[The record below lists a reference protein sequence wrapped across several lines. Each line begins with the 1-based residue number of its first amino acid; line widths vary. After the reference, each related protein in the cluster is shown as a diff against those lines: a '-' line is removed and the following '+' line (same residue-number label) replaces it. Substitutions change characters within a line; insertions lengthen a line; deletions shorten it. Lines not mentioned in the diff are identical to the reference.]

1 MNPVR
6 GLIVWLMLCAA
17 LPGARAGTLVQF
29 NLFAGVNFYLGEVD
43 VELYDQD
50 KPVTVNNFIQLIETG
65 AYGNSFFHRC
75 ETSPIAIIQG
85 GGFNVI
91 NPFSSAL
98 IGPPYFDNMGL
109 LIYPTITN
117 EFNVGA
123 FHSNTNGT
131 LAMAKLNDPNSASSQ
146 FFFNLGDNSSQL
158 DNTNNNGGYTV
169 FGHVVR
175 GTNILN
181 EFNGLA
187 KGTGII
193 NLVDTYGTSNPLTA
207 AFTNL
212 PAYFAGTNPPPYTN
226 LIYFNVN
233 LLGLQTSLNRTNGAR
248 LLTWTTV
255 FGVTNNLEFS
265 TNLPPVWQVL
275 ASTNGNGST
284 VTYTDASTNSMRR
297 FYRVHVLF

>member
-1 MNPVR
+1 M
-6 GLIVWLMLCAA
+6 
-17 LPGARAGTLVQF
+17 
-29 NLFAGVNFYLGEVD
+29 
-43 VELYDQD
+43 YDQD
-50 KPVTVNNFIQLIETG
+50 KPVTVSNFIQLIETG
-65 AYGNSFFHRC
+65 AYDNGFFHRC
-75 ETSPIAIIQG
+75 TLSPIAIIQG
-85 GGFNVI
+85 GGFNVF
-91 NPFSSAL
+91 NPFSSEL
-98 IGPPYFDNMGL
+98 IGPPFLDNLGL

-131 LAMAKLNDPNSASSQ
+131 LAMAKLSDPNSASSQ
-146 FFFNLGDNSSQL
+146 FFFNLADNSSQL

-175 GTNILN
+175 GTNVLS

-187 KGTGII
+187 KGAGII
-193 NLVDTYGTSNPLTA
+193 NLVDTYGTSNPLTG

-212 PAYFAGTNPPPYTN
+212 PANFAGTNPPPYSD

-233 LLGLQTSLNRTNGAR
+233 LLALQTSLNRTNGAR

-255 FGVTNNLEFS
+255 NGVTNNLEFS

-275 ASTNGNGST
+275 ASTNGDGST
-284 VTYTDASTNSMRR
+284 VTFTDASTNNVRR